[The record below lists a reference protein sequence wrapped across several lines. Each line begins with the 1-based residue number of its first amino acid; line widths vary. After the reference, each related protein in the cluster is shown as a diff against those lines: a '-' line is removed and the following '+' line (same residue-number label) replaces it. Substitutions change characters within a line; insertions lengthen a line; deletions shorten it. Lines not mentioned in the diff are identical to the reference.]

1 MATESDQHPRDG
13 KSTCQWFDSFLRVN
27 YYFQMNTSIFRS
39 ASLICVWVLV
49 SLTACH
55 SAEEAKPSEKDLSP
69 RPNVIVVFTDDQG
82 YNDIGVYGSADIR
95 TPVLDQM
102 AAEGIRFTSFYAQ
115 PICGPSRAALL
126 TGAYPIRVAEPDN
139 KKNPN
144 SILHAR
150 EVTIAEAL
158 KSAGYQTAAIGKW
171 HMAGDGDEPW
181 DFAPPPQPP
190 GRPGGKGPFK
200 TELMP
205 NAQGFDYFYGTPM
218 YHGYTRDV
226 DLERFIPELMR
237 NDVVI
242 ESPADV
248 DLLTQKYTAETV
260 GFIRE
265 NRDKPFFVYLAHHM
279 PHLPLG
285 ASPEFKGQSAR
296 GPYGDAV
303 EELDWSVG
311 EILKELKRL
320 ELDEKTLVI
329 YLSDNGPEVGH
340 SDEYVGSATP
350 LRGGKYSN
358 WEGGVRVPAIMRWP
372 GKIPESTLSDALVT
386 SMDLFPTLAA
396 LADAGLPAGV
406 TFDGKDI
413 SPILF
418 DRPGAKSPHSGF
430 YYYSLTQLQAV
441 RAGQWKLVLPR
452 QANSPYIQWI
462 GRYTDVVEE
471 PLLFDLLNDVGEQ
484 NDLAAEHPD
493 IVRKLMQDADKA
505 RQELGDYNRIG
516 TGARFFDDGEKRPL
530 TFFPDAE

>member
-1 MATESDQHPRDG
+1 M
-13 KSTCQWFDSFLRVN
+13 
-27 YYFQMNTSIFRS
+27 
-39 ASLICVWVLV
+39 CVLALA
-49 SLTACH
+49 SLTACN
-55 SAEEAKPSEKDLSP
+55 SLQESEPKEKDEAP
-69 RPNVIVVFTDDQG
+69 QPNFIVVFTDDQG
-82 YNDIGVYGSADIR
+82 YNDVGVYGSADIK

-102 AAEGIRFTSFYAQ
+102 AADGIRFTSFYAQ

-126 TGAYPIRVAEPDN
+126 TGSYPIRVAEPDN

-144 SILHAR
+144 SILHSR

-158 KSAGYQTAAIGKW
+158 QLAGYKTAAIGKW

-181 DFAPPPQPP
+181 VFAPPPQPP
-190 GRPGGKGPFK
+190 GRPGGMGPFK

-226 DLERFIPELMR
+226 DLERFVPEMMR

-242 ESPADV
+242 ESPTNT
-248 DLLTQKYTAETV
+248 DLLTQKYTAETIE
-260 GFIRE
+260 FIRK
-265 NRDKPFFVYLAHHM
+265 NRDKPFFIYLAHHM

-285 ASPEFKGQSAR
+285 ASPGFKGQSAR

-311 EILKELKRL
+311 EILRELKRL
-320 ELDEKTLVI
+320 QLDENTLVI

-340 SDEYVGSATP
+340 SDNYVGIAAP
-350 LRGGKYSN
+350 LRGAKYSN

-386 SMDLFPTLAA
+386 SMDLYPTLIA
-396 LADAGLPAGV
+396 LAGARLPSGIE
-406 TFDGKDI
+406 FDGKDI
-413 SPILF
+413 GSILL
-418 DRPGAKSPHSGF
+418 DHPGAKSPHSNF
-430 YYYSLTQLQAV
+430 YYYSLTMLQAV
-441 RAGQWKLVLPR
+441 RAGRWKLVLPR
-452 QANSPYIQWI
+452 QSNSPYNLWI
-462 GRYTDVVEE
+462 SRFTDSVEK
-471 PLLFDLLNDVGEQ
+471 PLLFDLQNDIGEQ
-484 NDLAAEHPD
+484 YDLAGEYPE
-493 IVRKLMQDADKA
+493 IVRQLMQDADKA
-505 RQELGDYNRIG
+505 REELGDYNKIG

>member
-1 MATESDQHPRDG
+1 MNDN
-13 KSTCQWFDSFLRVN
+13 VN
-27 YYFQMNTSIFRS
+27 KPECNYS
-39 ASLICVWVLV
+39 SLMCLLALA
-49 SLTACH
+49 SLTAC
-55 SAEEAKPSEKDLSP
+55 SSLQEAEPLEEDVSP
-69 RPNVIVVFTDDQG
+69 QPNFIVVFTDDQG
-82 YNDIGVYGSADIR
+82 YNDVGAYGSLDIR

-102 AAEGIRFTSFYAQ
+102 AADGLRFTSFYAQ

-126 TGAYPIRVAEPDN
+126 TGSYPIRVAEPDN

-150 EVTIAEAL
+150 EVTIAETL
-158 KSAGYQTAAIGKW
+158 KSAGYKTAVIGKW

-226 DLERFIPELMR
+226 DLERFVPELMR

-242 ESPADV
+242 ESPTDV
-248 DLLTQKYTAETV
+248 DLLTQKYTTETIK
-260 GFIRE
+260 FIRD

-285 ASPEFKGQSAR
+285 ASPEFKGRSAR

-303 EELDWSVG
+303 EELDWSMG
-311 EILKELKRL
+311 ELLKELKRL
-320 ELDEKTLVI
+320 QLDEKTLVI

-340 SDEYVGSATP
+340 SDRYVGSATP

-372 GKIPESTLSDALVT
+372 GRIPESTLSDALVT
-386 SMDLFPTLAA
+386 VMDLFPTLAA
-396 LADAGLPAGV
+396 LAGAQLPAGV

-413 SPILF
+413 SSILF
-418 DRPGAKSPHSGF
+418 DRPGAKSPNSHF
-430 YYYSLTQLQAV
+430 YYYSLTHLQAV
-441 RAGQWKLVLPR
+441 RAGRWKLVLPR
-452 QANSPYIQWI
+452 QANSPYTLWI
-462 GRYTDVVEE
+462 GRYTDSVEQ
-471 PLLFDLLNDVGEQ
+471 PLLFDLENDIGEKNDVAGEY
-484 NDLAAEHPD
+484 PD
-493 IVRKLMQDADKA
+493 IVRQLMQDAETA
-505 RQELGDYNRIG
+505 RQELGDFNRIG

>member
-1 MATESDQHPRDG
+1 MCILA
-13 KSTCQWFDSFLRVN
+13 
-27 YYFQMNTSIFRS
+27 
-39 ASLICVWVLV
+39 LV
-49 SLTACH
+49 SLAACDASH
-55 SAEEAKPSEKDLSP
+55 QDESSEESAG
-69 RPNVIVVFTDDQG
+69 RQPNFIVVFTDDQG
-82 YNDIGVYGSADIR
+82 YNDIGVYGATDIR
-95 TPVLDQM
+95 TPVLDEM

-126 TGAYPIRVAEPDN
+126 TGSYPVRVAEPDN

-144 SILHAR
+144 SILHPR
-150 EVTIAEAL
+150 EVTIAEML
-158 KSAGYQTAAIGKW
+158 KSAGYQTAVIGKW

-237 NDVVI
+237 NDKVI

-248 DLLTQKYTAETV
+248 DLLTQKYTSETIA
-260 GFIRE
+260 FIRK
-265 NRDKPFFVYLAHHM
+265 NRDQPFFVYLAHHM

-303 EELDWSVG
+303 EELDWSMGQIFG
-311 EILKELKRL
+311 ELERL
-320 ELDEKTLVI
+320 GLDDNTLVI
-329 YLSDNGPEVGH
+329 FLSDNGPEIGH
-340 SDEYVGSATP
+340 SDHYVGSAAP
-350 LRGGKYSN
+350 LRGAKYSN
-358 WEGGVRVPAIMRWP
+358 WEGGVRVPAILRWP
-372 GKIPESTLSDALVT
+372 GKIPESTISDALVT

-396 LADAGLPAGV
+396 LAGASLPEGV
-406 TFDGKDI
+406 KLDGKNI
-413 SPILF
+413 SSVLF
-418 DRPGAKSPHSGF
+418 EGPGVASPHSHF

-441 RAGQWKLVLPR
+441 RAGRWKLVLPR
-452 QANSPYIQWI
+452 QASSPYTLWV
-462 GRYTDVVEE
+462 GRYTDAVDQ
-471 PLLFDLLNDVGEQ
+471 PMLFDLENDVAEQ
-484 NDLAAEHPD
+484 YNVADEHPD
-493 IVRKLMQDADKA
+493 IVGQLMQDAENA
-505 RQELGDYNRIG
+505 REELGDYNRIG
-516 TGARFFDDGEKRPL
+516 AGARFFDDGEKRPL